1 MAGAWLRMRPA
12 ESGDTLGRAS
22 LTAAGW
28 GLILARRTSSNYVP
42 QKEQMPRRLSLLLL
56 FVTAAMLS
64 LSPLVGVADEPVAR
78 FFVFEAQDCTHCEAV
93 KEQMLVPLAEEYGDR
108 VEIRYFDIGAI
119 ENYEV
124 MARLEREYG
133 VPGLAIPQVFIGD
146 TVLVGEGEIGERLR
160 SLVDECLGAGGCSF
174 PSDDEPAIA
183 PSLPAATAT
192 DPFCEDPTNPDE
204 AGVCEVVGGELAAPV
219 YVACFHS
226 PGCSECDRVAYDLSY
241 LEQKYPNLEVRS
253 FDINTCAPLNEAMS
267 ERSGVPPEER
277 LLTPALFVGDE
288 YLVGDE
294 ITVERLE
301 AVIQTHSQVGCI
313 PPWEGLEEESSE
325 AINRII
331 QRFKS
336 FSALAVLGAG
346 LLDGV
351 NPCAFTTI
359 IFFVSYL
366 AVMGRKGRDILL
378 VGVSFTAAVFVT
390 YLLVGVGV
398 LGFVHSLG
406 IVRTLSRVVYLATGV
421 FCLVLAG
428 FSLFDVYRIRQG
440 RIEDIALK
448 LPERLQKRVHQAI
461 REGRN
466 VRNYVWAACVTGFLV
481 SLLELACTG
490 QVYLPTIIFVSG
502 VPELRVNALAYLVLY
517 NLMFILPLVIIFVLV
532 FYGTTSKQLTGF
544 FRGNASSVKLLTAL
558 LFAALGVWLLLSMI

>member
-1 MAGAWLRMRPA
+1 MRK
-12 ESGDTLGRAS
+12 GYMFRKLV
-22 LTAAGW
+22 
-28 GLILARRTSSNYVP
+28 LALALV
-42 QKEQMPRRLSLLLL
+42 LAVLLCS
-56 FVTAAMLS
+56 VG
-64 LSPLVGVADEPVAR
+64 LVGGADEPVAR
-78 FFVFEAQDCTHCEAV
+78 FFVFEAQDCDHCHAV
-93 KEQMLVPLAEEYGDR
+93 REQVLTPLAEEYGQR
-108 VEIRYFDIGAI
+108 VEIQFFDVGAI
-119 ENYEV
+119 ANYEV
-124 MARLEREYG
+124 MVRLEREYG
-133 VPGLAIPQVFIGD
+133 VAGLAIPEVFIGD
-146 TVLVGEGEIGERLR
+146 TVLVGEEEIGDRLR
-160 SLVDECLGAGGCSF
+160 GLVDECLDAGGCEF
-174 PSDDEPAIA
+174 PTDDEPAA
-183 PSLPAATAT
+183 PPSLPATT
-192 DPFCEDPTNPDE
+192 EPDPFCEDPTNPEE

-219 YVACFHS
+219 YIAYFHS
-226 PGCSECDRVAYDLSY
+226 PGCSECDRVAYDISY

-267 ERSGVPPEER
+267 ERNDVPPEQR

-288 YLVGDE
+288 YFVGDQ

-336 FSALAVLGAG
+336 FSSLAVLGAG

-366 AVMGRKGRDILL
+366 AVMGRKGRDILF
-378 VGVSFTAAVFVT
+378 VGISFTSAVFFT

-406 IVRTLSRVVYLATGV
+406 VVRTFSRLVYLATGV

-428 FSLFDVYRIRQG
+428 VSLFDLYRIRQG

-448 LPERLQKRVHQAI
+448 LPERLQKRVHMAI

-466 VRNYVWAACVTGFLV
+466 IRNYVWAAFVTGFLV

-502 VPELRVNALAYLVLY
+502 VPELRVNAYAYLVLY
-517 NLMFILPLVIIFVLV
+517 NLMFILPLVVIFLLV
-532 FYGTTSKQLTGF
+532 YYGTTSKQLTGF
-544 FRGNASSVKLLTAL
+544 FRANAAVVKLLTAV
-558 LFAALGVWLLLSMI
+558 LFAGLGGWLLYSML